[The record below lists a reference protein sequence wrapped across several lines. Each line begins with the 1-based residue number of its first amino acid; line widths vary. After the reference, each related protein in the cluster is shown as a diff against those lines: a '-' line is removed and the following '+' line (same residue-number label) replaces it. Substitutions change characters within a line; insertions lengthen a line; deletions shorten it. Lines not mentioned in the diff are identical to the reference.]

1 MHLIGSRDGARF
13 GAKVDVLKNI
23 PTFEWLGKK
32 AKNYDISGVFCLF
45 VCLFVCLFLL
55 STIYLPSLDEFLTSC
70 QCVLERLLIRLIL
83 ASTWQPTRIENH
95 QTWFKSS
102 EGPSAQGKGGG
113 GGGKERHKSLIVPE
127 FEKCGKDLEDEIR
140 RVARETAEMSLRELG
155 SGKIWQNP

>member
-1 MHLIGSRDGARF
+1 M
-13 GAKVDVLKNI
+13 LKNI

-32 AKNYDISGVFCLF
+32 AKNYDISNVYSFFFVF
-45 VCLFVCLFLL
+45 FLP
-55 STIYLPSLDEFLTSC
+55 STIYLPSLDEFPTSC

-113 GGGKERHKSLIVPE
+113 KERHKNLIVPD
-127 FEKCGKDLEDEIR
+127 FEKCGKYEDLEDEIR

-155 SGKIWQNP
+155 LGKIWQNP

>member
-32 AKNYDISGVFCLF
+32 AKNYDISGVYSFFF
-45 VCLFVCLFLL
+45 VFFLP
-55 STIYLPSLDEFLTSC
+55 STIYLPSLDEFPTSC

-102 EGPSAQGKGGG
+102 EGPSARGKGGG
-113 GGGKERHKSLIVPE
+113 GRRGIRASLSQILKSV
-127 FEKCGKDLEDEIR
+127 GN
-140 RVARETAEMSLRELG
+140 T
-155 SGKIWQNP
+155 KIWRTK